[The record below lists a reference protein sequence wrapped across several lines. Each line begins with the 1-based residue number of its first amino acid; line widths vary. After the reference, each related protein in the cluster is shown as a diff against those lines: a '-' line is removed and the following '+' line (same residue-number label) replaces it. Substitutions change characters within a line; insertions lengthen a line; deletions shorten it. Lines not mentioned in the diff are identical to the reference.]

1 MAILRRAEYVTLGMG
16 AGQRCRVHGP
26 DSEQRR
32 AGEVKI
38 GGDNF
43 AVIVIIYAGNVA
55 LLGRF
60 GCACTRL

>member
-16 AGQRCRVHGP
+16 L
-26 DSEQRR
+26 DSDVVCMAQIANSAVPGR
-32 AGEVKI
+32 KI

-60 GCACTRL
+60 GYACTRL